1 MLKVAIFAATYWVLS
16 AAAPAHAQIKIG
28 FIGTLS
34 GQAGVLGQDQYDGFM
49 LGIEHS
55 GGRLGGQT
63 VTVLKEDDQLK
74 PDVGVQ
80 LAQKLIEKERVP
92 IITGIT
98 FTNVMLAVHKPI
110 TDAGVFLIG
119 TNAGPSQIAG
129 ARCSPFFFS
138 TAYQN
143 DQPHG
148 GSGQYATDKGYKHMV
163 LMAPNYQGGKD
174 VINGFKRYHK
184 GEVLD
189 EVYTQLNQ
197 QDYSAEIAQL
207 QTHNPD
213 AIFIFYPGGMGI
225 NFIKQVQQAGVLGKY
240 PLLSS
245 GAIDGRNLPA
255 LGETALGVML
265 GSHWGPDLDNPI
277 NKKFVTDFE
286 KKYGR
291 IPSQYAQQSYDGALL
306 LNSAI
311 AKVGGNV
318 SDKDKF
324 RSALK
329 AADFKSSRGDFA
341 FNSNHFPIQDFY
353 IFEAAKDERGRV
365 NLITRT
371 KIFSAHKDAYYME
384 CRMK

>member
-1 MLKVAIFAATYWVLS
+1 MRKVAVIVVYALLAAAT
-16 AAAPAHAQIKIG
+16 PAHAQIKIG

-55 GGRLGGQT
+55 GGRLGGQA

-74 PDVGVQ
+74 PDVAVQ
-80 LAQKLIEKERVP
+80 LAEKLIEKEHVP

-148 GSGQYATDKGYKHMV
+148 GSGQYATDKGYRRMV

-174 VINGFKRYHK
+174 VLNGFKRYYK
-184 GEVLD
+184 GEILD
-189 EVYTQLNQ
+189 ELYTQLNQ

-207 QTHNPD
+207 QTRNPD
-213 AIFIFYPGGMGI
+213 ALFVFYPGGMGI
-225 NFIKQVQQAGVLGKY
+225 NFIKQFQQAGLLGKY

-245 GAIDGRNLPA
+245 GAVDGTNLPA

-265 GSHWGPDLDNPI
+265 GTHWGPDLGNPS
-277 NKKFVTDFE
+277 NKKFVGDFE
-286 KKYGR
+286 KKYRR

-306 LNSAI
+306 LDSAI
-311 AKVGGNV
+311 AMVGGNL
-318 SDKDKF
+318 SDKEKF

-329 AADFKSSRGDFA
+329 MADFKSTRGYFA
-341 FNSNHFPIQDFY
+341 FNSNQFPIQDFY
-353 IFEAAKDERGRV
+353 IFEVGKDDKGSV

-371 KIFSAHKDAYYME
+371 KIFSAHKDAYYTE
-384 CRMK
+384 CPLK

>member
-1 MLKVAIFAATYWVLS
+1 MRKVAVIVVYALLAAATT
-16 AAAPAHAQIKIG
+16 AHAQIKIG

-55 GGRLGGQT
+55 GRRLGGQA

-74 PDVGVQ
+74 PDVAVQ
-80 LAQKLIEKERVP
+80 LAEKLIEKEHVS

-148 GSGQYATDKGYKHMV
+148 GSGQYATDKGYRRMV

-174 VINGFKRYHK
+174 VLNGFKRYYK
-184 GEVLD
+184 GEILD
-189 EVYTQLNQ
+189 ELYTQLNQ

-207 QTHNPD
+207 QTRNPD
-213 AIFIFYPGGMGI
+213 ALFVFYPGGMGI
-225 NFIKQVQQAGVLGKY
+225 NFIKQFQQAGLLGKY

-245 GAIDGRNLPA
+245 GAVDGTNLPA

-265 GSHWGPDLDNPI
+265 GTHWGPDLDNPS
-277 NKKFVTDFE
+277 NKKFVGDFE
-286 KKYGR
+286 KKYRR

-306 LNSAI
+306 LDSAI
-311 AKVGGNV
+311 AKVGGNL
-318 SDKDKF
+318 SDKEKF

-329 AADFKSSRGDFA
+329 MADFKSTRGYFA
-341 FNSNHFPIQDFY
+341 FNSNQFPIQDFY
-353 IFEAAKDERGRV
+353 IFEVGKDDKGRV

-371 KIFSAHKDAYYME
+371 KIFSAHKDSYYTG
-384 CRMK
+384 CPLK

>member
-1 MLKVAIFAATYWVLS
+1 MRKVAVFVAYSMLAAAT
-16 AAAPAHAQIKIG
+16 PAHAQTKIG

-49 LGIEHS
+49 LGIEYS
-55 GGRLGGQT
+55 GGRLGGQL

-74 PDVGVQ
+74 PDVAVQ

-174 VINGFKRYHK
+174 VINGFKRYYK

-197 QDYSAEIAQL
+197 QDYSAELAQL
-207 QTHNPD
+207 QNRNPD
-213 AIFIFYPGGMGI
+213 AIFVFYPGGMGI
-225 NFIKQVQQAGVLGKY
+225 NFIKQFQQAGLLGKY

-245 GAIDGRNLPA
+245 GAIDGTNLPA

-265 GSHWGPDLDNPI
+265 GTHWGPDLDNPI
-277 NKKFVTDFE
+277 NKKFVADFE

-306 LNSAI
+306 LDSAI
-311 AKVGGNV
+311 AKVGGNIL
-318 SDKDKF
+318 DKEKF
-324 RSALK
+324 RAALR
-329 AADFKSSRGDFA
+329 AADFKSTRGYFA
-341 FNSNHFPIQDFY
+341 FNSNQFPIQDFY
-353 IFEAAKDERGRV
+353 IFEAGKDEKGRV

-371 KIFSAHKDAYYME
+371 KIFSAHKDSYYVE
-384 CRMK
+384 CPMK